1 MRCYIQYYWL
11 TYLLPACDVV
21 VVGGP
26 GSCLSIVILAEGVGE
41 DTEVEAEV
49 GLDSKAETE
58 WDKADSY
65 KIF

>member
-58 WDKADSY
+58 
-65 KIF
+65 